1 MLKGKAMIVLLAVGL
16 DLSNYATKDLKN
28 ALGVDTSGFVEK
40 NDSVNLNSNVDILD
54 IDKLKNVTNDLS
66 NLKVEK

>member
-1 MLKGKAMIVLLAVGL
+1 MLKGKAMIVLLAVRL

-28 ALGVDTSGFVEK
+28 AVGVDTSDFVEK
-40 NDSVNLNSNVDILD
+40 NDSVNLSSNVDKLD

-66 NLKVEK
+66 NLKIEK

>member
-28 ALGVDTSGFVEK
+28 AVGVDTSGFVEK
-40 NDSVNLNSNVDILD
+40 NDSVNLNSNVDKGGSRKTTPCL
-54 IDKLKNVTNDLS
+54 KLVRIMRET
-66 NLKVEK
+66 